1 MSITEEHVLA
11 SEVRAWAELHG
22 LPAYAPVAMAEQVA
36 VNAFLDGASHTEA
49 RDRAAAYLRAW
60 HAHPASARTPSSGRF
75 ARN

>member
-36 VNAFLDGASHTEA
+36 VNAFLDGATNTEA
-49 RDRAAAYLRAW
+49 RDRGAAYLRAW
-60 HAHPASARTPSSGRF
+60 HAHPSSTRVMTVGRSTAS
-75 ARN
+75 